1 MSELFIEENIK
12 SAQKGYTTLLWND
25 FNLDQKNNIYSIN
38 EIIEKDKTFYKKKI
52 LSIGNIYL
60 NKIWRKSKLNYVIDN
75 NFDYFF
81 LSSVFHQSAF
91 RKNSLHLLIVKFF
104 VIREFIKKKNFSK
117 ININISDKNFSDLIY
132 KYCISQNIKVRKK
145 YPKKDKPNSIFL
157 TLDKKKKLHKTDN
170 LIDFK
175 N

>member
-38 EIIEKDKTFYKKKI
+38 EIIEKDKIFYKKKI

-60 NKIWRKSKLNYVIDN
+60 NKIWRKSKLNYVMDN

-104 VIREFIKKKNFSK
+104 VIREFIKKKKF
-117 ININISDKNFSDLIY
+117 
-132 KYCISQNIKVRKK
+132 
-145 YPKKDKPNSIFL
+145 
-157 TLDKKKKLHKTDN
+157 
-170 LIDFK
+170 FK